1 MAINFTD
8 FYIVYPGHPNYRSS
22 QLIEDDL
29 VRIIVQKY
37 EMVIFSKPGDVF
49 GDPDFGADLESL
61 LFETKVDKSYVEG
74 QITTQIETYI
84 SELVGLDYGLEVQF
98 FEDPERFQDYM
109 EVIFQIK
116 DYEVYAV
123 VG

>member
-22 QLIEDDL
+22 RLIEDDL

>member
-8 FYIVYPGHPNYRSS
+8 FYIVYPGHPNYKSS
-22 QLIEDDL
+22 NLIEDDL

-49 GDPDFGADLESL
+49 GDSDFGADLESL
-61 LFETKVDKSYVEG
+61 LFDTKVDKSYVEG
-74 QITTQIETYI
+74 QITRQIEKYI